1 MKNIHLQQVLWKQ
14 LSYLLVIEEF
24 NSTKVVLDPFSED
37 GVFLS
42 SVGQFTVHAPADI
55 RIESEEEWVYCSEYC
70 K

>member
-1 MKNIHLQQVLWKQ
+1 MYRILV
-14 LSYLLVIEEF
+14 SYSLVVEEF

-42 SVGQFTVHAPADI
+42 SVGQFTAHTSADI
-55 RIESEEEWVYCSEYC
+55 SIESEM